1 MPGVR
6 AMQREFAE
14 REKQRQEQLVA
25 GLQEIVLRVNAQG
38 FWIRQFRARTATF
51 WGRLRWV
58 LKGGD

>member
-1 MPGVR
+1 
-6 AMQREFAE
+6 MQREFAE